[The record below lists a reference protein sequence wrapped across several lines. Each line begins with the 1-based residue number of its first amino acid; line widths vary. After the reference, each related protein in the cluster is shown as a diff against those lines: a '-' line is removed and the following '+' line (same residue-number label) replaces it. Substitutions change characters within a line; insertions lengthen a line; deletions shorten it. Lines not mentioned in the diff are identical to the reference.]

1 MIAPNA
7 YPGPPGIIGPNAA
20 QHVPQTLGKYG
31 YKGGGDYFFYNYQGV
46 TDDIPA
52 TDRQSFYGSFTR
64 DICDKYLTVFADFK
78 YTRSF
83 FDPQFRAIRLAV
95 MHSTDRT
102 AWDLA
107 QAASVCRSRIRLTR
121 LPSLMPP
128 CFTTASASL
137 LRLAY
142 AFALLMMSRHTGQN
156 YYSRCFVR

>member
-7 YPGPPGIIGPNAA
+7 YPGPSGIIGPKAA

-31 YKGGGDYFFYNYQGV
+31 YKGGGDYFLYNFQAV
-46 TDDIPA
+46 TADIPA

-64 DICDKYLTVFADFK
+64 DICNKYLTVFSDFK

-83 FDPQFRAIRLAV
+83 FDANDSVHLRLIV
-95 MHSTDRT
+95 MHSTRRT

-107 QAASVCRSRIRLTR
+107 QAASVCRCRIRLTR

-128 CFTTASASL
+128 
-137 LRLAY
+137 
-142 AFALLMMSRHTGQN
+142 
-156 YYSRCFVR
+156 